1 MGSSGF
7 IGDCRYVTT
16 HSDHFASVF
25 VAAND
30 SAKTMNSR
38 ISIEIA
44 IVQLSM
50 RPKRRNGCLLSR
62 EMIKGLVPTQ
72 TASKNGQNNSDNST
86 DRT

>member
-16 HSDHFASVF
+16 HSDLFASVF
-25 VAAND
+25 MAAND
-30 SAKTMNSR
+30 SAKTMSSR

-50 RPKRRNGCLLSR
+50 RPKRRYGCLLSR
-62 EMIKGLVPTQ
+62 DMIVDLVPTQ
-72 TASKNGQNNSDNST
+72 TASMNGQNNSDNNT